1 MKKGGTKKKQKNSES
16 LWELCLWQFQFMSK
30 HKIHHI
36 SYSYY
41 SQEAFDIVDPNS
53 MQDVFHI

>member
-1 MKKGGTKKKQKNSES
+1 MGTLLVTIST
-16 LWELCLWQFQFMSK
+16 K

>member
-1 MKKGGTKKKQKNSES
+1 MKKGGTKKKAKEFWV
-16 LWELCLWQFQFMSK
+16 LMGTQFMSK